1 MQWANTMNTLKT
13 TFGLLAVALAAVMA
27 QAEQPTISCKM
38 DGTNLIVTYTGTLY
52 QSEDAVNWT
61 KVDSASSPYRAAVE
75 GKSLFFCAKG
85 DSEHENFTIPL
96 SDTVNLDM
104 IWIKPGTFIMG
115 SPEDEL
121 GRSYYEGQHQVTLTQ
136 GYWLGKYQVTQAQYE
151 AVTGKNPSWFKGADL
166 PVENLSFYE
175 AVDFCSRLT
184 ALERAAGRLPEG
196 YEYTMPTEAQW
207 EYACRAG
214 TTTALNNGKDL
225 SDKDKC
231 PEMDEVGWYMGNI
244 DSTTQPVGQKLP
256 NAWGLYDMHG
266 NVLEWC
272 LDWDDFYPTEPVT
285 DPTGPARGFNR
296 VIRGGSCNFLAFGC
310 RSAYRSQYNPSY
322 GAYFC
327 GFRVALSVSKNI
339 TVPVSETVNLDMV
352 WIEPGTFR
360 MGSPEDELGRD
371 YNETQ
376 HQVTLTKGYW
386 MGQYEVTQAQYEA
399 VMGTNPSDFNGAD
412 LPVEQVSWDDA
423 MEFCAKLTASAKAAG
438 RLPAGYEYTL
448 PTEAQWEYACRGG
461 TRGALNNGKY
471 MSDKFECDEMDE
483 VGWYWYNSDYMT
495 HPVGQKQPN
504 AFRLYD
510 AHGNVC
516 EWCLDWYGDYPTG
529 PVTDP
534 AGPETGS
541 HRVMRG
547 GSYGDDACDCR
558 SAVRSYSSPSE
569 SYNFCGF
576 RVALTPIPVNKDM
589 TIPLSADVNLDMVWI
604 EPGTFM
610 MGSPEDE
617 SGRYSDETQHQVT
630 LTEGFWLGKYEIT
643 QAQYKAVM
651 EWNPSEF
658 NGPDLPVEQVSW
670 YDAMEFCVEL
680 TDLEREAGR
689 LPEGY
694 KYTLPTEAQWEYA
707 CRAGTRS
714 ALNNGKNLSGVEEC
728 PEMDEVGWYW
738 YNSDEKTHPAGQKQP
753 NAWRLYDMHGNVEE
767 WCLDR
772 YEEDYPTEPVTD
784 PVGSSTD
791 LNFVLRGG
799 SWGGAAY
806 DCRSAYRDY
815 GAPNQVYINVGFR
828 VALVPVQ

>member
-1 MQWANTMNTLKT
+1 MKIKKLTAGFL
-13 TFGLLAVALAAVMA
+13 GLALAAAMA
-27 QAEQPTISCKM
+27 QAEGPTISFKK
-38 DGTNLIVTYTGTLY
+38 DGENFIVTYTGELY
-52 QSEDAVNWT
+52 QSTDAVKWT
-61 KVDSASSPYRAAVE
+61 AVPGATSPYQVKT
-75 GKSLFFCAKG
+75 GDKQLFFCAKG
-85 DSEHENFTIPL
+85 DAGNKNYTIPL
-96 SDTVNLDM
+96 ADGVDLDM

-121 GRSYYEGQHQVTLTQ
+121 GRGNDEPQHEVTLTR
-136 GYWLGKYQVTQAQYE
+136 GYWIGKYEVTQAQYK
-151 AVTGKNPSWFKGADL
+151 AVMGNNPSRFQGDDQR
-166 PVENLSFYE
+166 PVETVSFYN
-175 AVDFCSRLT
+175 AIDFCSRLT
-184 ALERAAGRLPEG
+184 AIEKAAGRLPEG
-196 YEYTMPTEAQW
+196 YEYTLPTEAQW

-214 TTTALNNGKDL
+214 TTTALNNGMDL
-225 SDKDKC
+225 SDQWDS
-231 PEMDEVGWYMGNI
+231 PEIEELAWCTMNS
-244 DSTTQPVGQKLP
+244 DSTTHPVGLKKP
-256 NAWGLYDMHG
+256 NNWGLYDMHG
-266 NVLEWC
+266 NLLEWC
-272 LDWDDFYPTEPVT
+272 LDWYDFYPTEPVT
-285 DPTGPARGFNR
+285 DPTGPSRGLYH
-296 VIRGGSCNFLAFGC
+296 VIRGGSWNFAPFCC
-310 RSAYRSQYNPSY
+310 RSAYRSDYNGTY
-322 GAYFC
+322 GVYFC
-327 GFRVALSVSKNI
+327 GFRVTVSESKNI
-339 TVPVSETVNLDMV
+339 TIPLSDTVNLDMIR
-352 WIEPGTFR
+352 IEPGTFR

-399 VMGTNPSDFNGAD
+399 VMGTNPSYFNGAD

-423 MEFCAKLTASAKAAG
+423 MEFCTKLTASEKAAG
-438 RLPAGYEYTL
+438 RLPEGYEYTL

-541 HRVMRG
+541 HRIMRG

-569 SYNFCGF
+569 SYDFCGF

-589 TIPLSADVNLDMVWI
+589 TIPLSADVSLDMVWI
-604 EPGTFM
+604 EPGSFR

-617 SGRYSDETQHQVT
+617 LGRWDDETQHQVT
-630 LTEGFWLGKYEIT
+630 LTKGYWLGKYEVT
-643 QAQYKAVM
+643 QAQYETVM
-651 EWNPSEF
+651 GTNPS
-658 NGPDLPVEQVSW
+658 NWKGADLPVEQVSW
-670 YDAMEFCVEL
+670 YDAMNFCEKL
-680 TDLEREAGR
+680 TEQERAAGR

-694 KYTLPTEAQWEYA
+694 EYTLPTEAQWEYA

-714 ALNNGKNLSGVEEC
+714 ALNSGKNLSDEWEC

-738 YNSDEKTHPAGQKQP
+738 YNSDNKTHSVGQKQP
-753 NAWRLYDMHGNVEE
+753 NAWGLYDMHGNVFE
-767 WCLDR
+767 WCLDWWG
-772 YEEDYPTEPVTD
+772 DYPTSSVTD
-784 PVGSSTD
+784 PKGASTGSYR
-791 LNFVLRGG
+791 VMRGG
-799 SWGGAAY
+799 CLNRDA
-806 DCRSAYRDY
+806 DRCRSASRLDDSPDDY
-815 GAPNQVYINVGFR
+815 FIDRGFR
-828 VALVPVQ
+828 VALTPVE